1 MASIKEI
8 IKMNEDRKGGDM
20 ALDKNACL
28 INGSKILSASSSHL
42 NVMIKRGDDDLIKIV
57 SFCGLFDEVKDIYL
71 SKEELAYL
79 N

>member
-20 ALDKNACL
+20 ALDENACP

-42 NVMIKRGDDDLIKIV
+42 NVMIKRGDNDLIKIV
-57 SFCGLFDEVKDIYL
+57 NFCGLFDEVKDIYL

>member
-20 ALDKNACL
+20 ALDENACP

-42 NVMIKRGDDDLIKIV
+42 NVMIKSGDDLIKIV
-57 SFCGLFDEVKDIYL
+57 NFCGLFNEVKDIYL
-71 SKEELAYL
+71 SKEELAFL